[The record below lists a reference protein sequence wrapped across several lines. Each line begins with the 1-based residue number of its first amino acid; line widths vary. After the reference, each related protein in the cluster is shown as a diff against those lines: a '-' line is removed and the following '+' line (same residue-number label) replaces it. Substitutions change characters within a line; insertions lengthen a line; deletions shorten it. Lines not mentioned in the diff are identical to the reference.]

1 MRTTLKEYIIDKWLT
16 WRTGNDK
23 ATREWK
29 AWYDENID
37 YRAGNIPAM
46 FRNFKHVIE
55 VDFDKFITDG
65 GMAWVPVEGARQYF
79 WPQRELGKNCVW
91 RIERVFWD
99 QWHKCWHLNDIGG
112 EDRVFVATN
121 SDKDAVM
128 ISLKYT

>member
-1 MRTTLKEYIIDKWLT
+1 MMKLWDKIKDRWIT
-16 WRTGNDK
+16 WRTGKSKEQRDW
-23 ATREWK
+23 E
-29 AWYDENID
+29 AWYEANVD
-37 YRAGNIPAM
+37 YRAGNIPSM

-65 GMAWVPVEGARQYF
+65 GMAWVPVEDARQYF